1 MSLSELFKKAL
12 IKDDQYV
19 LYSNLSETVVSLEY
33 FQDQSLNEQQLR
45 RIYDVVSTQ
54 QYTACMIKVNGGNL
68 IPFEDASWIEKLNLP
83 VLCGSG
89 ILFMAYISANNVFSS
104 LEIEKEIRADE
115 MKKIKIRIFKNTE
128 EAIVWF
134 QSNHIL

>member
-1 MSLSELFKKAL
+1 MSLSELFKKVL

-19 LYSNLSETVVSLEY
+19 LYSNLSETVVYLEY

-45 RIYDVVSTQ
+45 RIYDVMSTHR
-54 QYTACMIKVNGGNL
+54 YGACMIKVNGGNP

-89 ILFMAYISANNVFSS
+89 ILFMAYVSANNVFSS
-104 LEIEKEIRADE
+104 LEIEKEILADE

>member
-1 MSLSELFKKAL
+1 MSLSELFKKVL

-45 RIYDVVSTQ
+45 RIYDFVLTRRFV
-54 QYTACMIKVNGGNL
+54 ACMIKVNGGNL

-134 QSNHIL
+134 QSNHIV

>member
-1 MSLSELFKKAL
+1 MRLSELFKKVL

-33 FQDQSLNEQQLR
+33 FQDKWLNEQQLQ
-45 RIYDVVSTQ
+45 RIYDVVSTH
-54 QYTACMIKVNGGNL
+54 QYVGCMIQVNGGNL
-68 IPFEDASWIEKLNLP
+68 IPFEDASWIEKLNLQ
-83 VLCGSG
+83 VLHGSG

-104 LEIEKEIRADE
+104 LEIEKEILADE

>member
-1 MSLSELFKKAL
+1 MSLSELFEKVL

-104 LEIEKEIRADE
+104 LEIEKEILADE

>member
-1 MSLSELFKKAL
+1 MRLSELFKKVL

-33 FQDQSLNEQQLR
+33 FQDKWLNEQQLQQ
-45 RIYDVVSTQ
+45 IYDVVSTH
-54 QYTACMIKVNGGNL
+54 QYVGCMIQVNGGNL
-68 IPFEDASWIEKLNLP
+68 IPFEDASWIEKLNLQ
-83 VLCGSG
+83 VLHGSG

-104 LEIEKEIRADE
+104 LEIEKEILADE

-128 EAIVWF
+128 EAIGWF

>member
-1 MSLSELFKKAL
+1 MSLSELFKKVL

-19 LYSNLSETVVSLEY
+19 LYSNLSETVVYLEY
-33 FQDQSLNEQQLR
+33 FQDKPLNEQPLR
-45 RIYDVVSTQ
+45 RIYDVVLTRRFV
-54 QYTACMIKVNGGNL
+54 ACMIKVKGGNL

-104 LEIEKEIRADE
+104 LEIEKEILADE

>member
-1 MSLSELFKKAL
+1 
-12 IKDDQYV
+12 
-19 LYSNLSETVVSLEY
+19 
-33 FQDQSLNEQQLR
+33 
-45 RIYDVVSTQ
+45 
-54 QYTACMIKVNGGNL
+54 MIKVNGGNL

-89 ILFMAYISANNVFSS
+89 ILFLAYISANNVFSS

>member
-1 MSLSELFKKAL
+1 MSLSELFKKVL

-33 FQDQSLNEQQLR
+33 FQDQSLNEQQIR
-45 RIYDVVSTQ
+45 RIYDVVSTHR
-54 QYTACMIKVNGGNL
+54 YVACMIKVNGGNL
-68 IPFEDASWIEKLNLP
+68 IPFEDATWIEKLNLP
-83 VLCGSG
+83 VLCRSG
-89 ILFMAYISANNVFSS
+89 ILLMAYISANNVFSS
-104 LEIEKEIRADE
+104 LEIEKEILADE

-134 QSNHIL
+134 QSNHI